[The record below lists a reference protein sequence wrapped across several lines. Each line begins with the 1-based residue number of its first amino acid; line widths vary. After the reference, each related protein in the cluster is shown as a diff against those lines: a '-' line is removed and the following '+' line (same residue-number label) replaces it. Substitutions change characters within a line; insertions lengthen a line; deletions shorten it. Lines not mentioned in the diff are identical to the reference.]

1 MSNYTITFDENRFAF
16 LFDLFKNLGISIKK
30 NQEESIEEY
39 APRTTE
45 QLEADFCSAMQSVKL
60 HREGKIKLKSL
71 KEVLDEI
78 PD

>member
-1 MSNYTITFDENRFAF
+1 METITLKVQSKHFKFFLELIQKFNFVEVVKKEEN
-16 LFDLFKNLGISIKK
+16 
-30 NQEESIEEY
+30 IEEY
-39 APRTTE
+39 VPRTTE
-45 QLEADFCSAMQSVKL
+45 QLEADFRSAMQSVKL